1 MKGNRIWLPSRL
13 VKRLIPGIVISLIF
27 SAAPVQAANP
37 PKTGAI
43 CPKVGA
49 TKNYQGKKFTCT
61 KSGKKLVWSKG
72 TTSKSSSDAAGK
84 PATTVKKVT
93 YQPPSISSDN
103 VEKCKI
109 KEASNSRGMTGA
121 GFPVWNS
128 LTPKD
133 GTVKW
138 ALIPIDFQDLPGESN
153 FRVRVDEQMKLLTD
167 WYSTV
172 SEGKFKIEWIV
183 QNSWVRLPRP
193 STEYKIQNSNNLD
206 REPNGIKLWKD
217 AMTSADPVF
226 NFTGVQTVNF
236 ILPKGQTFLN
246 ETSQGF
252 PWDKDVKEMVTSEGA
267 VASFFLPGRF
277 FDQPGRQY
285 WSYWAHEFGHAMGLP
300 HIGVSRGEPSLF
312 HPLDLMGNQD
322 AMSRELSGWLR
333 FIAAWLPDEKV
344 FCKEF
349 TSPLPQ
355 STSTDTSSDL
365 SNKSCYKENEIIR
378 NSFGEFWCL
387 NIQSQL
393 RWSKNNVSTP
403 GNVTPSPSPSS
414 ATSSSSTSTASWAGF
429 EITLVPLS
437 NAEPGMKFAVIPVS
451 GTKAVLIESRR
462 VTKFSCGPS
471 DRNGVL
477 VYTYDATLGHGE
489 NFLTP
494 AIPKGRTASSLAY
507 PCQAQPFPDP
517 LLYEGDKVT
526 VEGMT
531 IQVLES
537 GTFDK
542 IRVTR
547 D

>member
-1 MKGNRIWLPSRL
+1 MKKLA
-13 VKRLIPGIVISLIF
+13 LIF
-27 SAAPVQAANP
+27 FFSIALLISTVPSLAAQAPRA
-37 PKTGAI
+37 GAS
-43 CPKVGA
+43 CPKAGM
-49 TKNYQGKKFTCT
+49 TTTFQGKKFTCL
-61 KSGKKLVWSKG
+61 KKGKKLAWGKG
-72 TTSKSSSDAAGK
+72 VAIKSSSEVAGK
-84 PATTVKKVT
+84 PSRTVKKVT
-93 YQPPSISSDN
+93 YQPPSISGDD
-103 VEKCKI
+103 VEKCRV
-109 KEASNSRGMTGA
+109 KEVSNARGMTGA

-128 LTPKD
+128 LTPKN

-153 FRVRVDEQMKLLTD
+153 FRVRVDEQMKLLAD

-183 QNSWVRLPRP
+183 QNNWVRLPRP

-217 AMTSADPVF
+217 AMTSADPIF
-226 NFTGVQTVNF
+226 NFAGVQTVNF

-252 PWDKDVKEMVTSEGA
+252 PWDKDVKEMITNEGA
-267 VASFFLPGRF
+267 VSSFSIPGRF

-285 WSYWAHEFGHAMGLP
+285 WSYWAHEFGHAIGLP

-322 AMSRELSGWLR
+322 AISRELSGWLR

-349 TSPLPQ
+349 TNPLPQ
-355 STSTDTSSDL
+355 VSSNESLTDL
-365 SNKSCYKENEIIR
+365 SGKNCSKENEVIR
-378 NSFGEFWCL
+378 NSFGEFWCI
-387 NIQSQL
+387 NTQNQL

-403 GNVTPSPSPSS
+403 SGAGSSPGQTALP
-414 ATSSSSTSTASWAGF
+414 SSTSTWNEI

-437 NAEPGMKFAVIPVS
+437 RPDKGVKFVVIPVS
-451 GTKAVLIESRR
+451 ATKAVLVESRR

-471 DRNGVL
+471 NRNGVL

-494 AIPKGRTASSLAY
+494 AIPTGRVATSIAP
-507 PCQAQPFPDP
+507 PCQASPFPDP
-517 LLYEGDKVT
+517 LLYEGDRVT
-526 VEGMT
+526 IEGVSV
-531 IQVLES
+531 QLLES
-537 GTFDK
+537 GTLDRIK
-542 IRVTR
+542 ISRG
-547 D
+547 